1 MNFDWF
7 RKERET
13 GAWEKGAK
21 ENNPNYKKTTKFFVP
36 PAFDWEYE
44 SSGGGTILP
53 IDTKEGFDFYK
64 GITLLPWELIDKWLE
79 LHPNQKVYNSHMLKI
94 LREQKFISDEFWNE
108 IQPYIVEVPDDMKS
122 FTKTKE
128 NTFVLEEL
136 NVDLRLPIT
145 YKIEDKNIRDI
156 TITEVFDLM
165 LKNGFNIDTFDKYK
179 NMINIRFLKE
189 HTEVLFLFKNNKCV
203 DFTSDGILPES
214 LGIII

>member
-1 MNFDWF
+1 MKKINENFKILKWCPASKIAELMNSNNLYLKDVSS
-7 RKERET
+7 KEEINANDKYYCLMNLTFENESNNYIKILVGCENYIFGWESDVYSPET
-13 GAWEKGAK
+13 
-21 ENNPNYKKTTKFFVP
+21 F
-36 PAFDWEYE
+36 
-44 SSGGGTILP
+44 
-53 IDTKEGFDFYK
+53 GFD
-64 GITLLPWELIDKWLE
+64 
-79 LHPNQKVYNSHMLKI
+79 LK
-94 LREQKFISDEFWNE
+94 N
-108 IQPYIVEVPDDMKS
+108 
-122 FTKTKE
+122 FTKIKE

-136 NVDLRLPIT
+136 NVDLRLPIS